1 MNQTLQQNT
10 YANFERLRAK
20 LWCTFES
27 GVCVRECM
35 YAYMYS
41 KSYNNRSKYL
51 SNDMYFKS
59 ETLLRLYY
67 NKRTDAIQLMPNGDP
82 IYPSSTSDLA
92 KASLTLLSSLASWLV
107 GWPATVFQHGCN
119 IIYSIISKA
128 PSHMPHQSEQKFLI
142 LHTQHFL
149 YLNARILPTAH
160 NQRSIF
166 ASLTWNTF
174 RFKVYMESTS
184 REMVFKISTAIAVE
198 QSNPGTSCEFNADI
212 LCRWFGHLCVRVCV
226 FLKILPYFDWKL
238 LMIFVVF
245 KNILK

>member
-20 LWCTFES
+20 LRCILFES

-59 ETLLRLYY
+59 ETLLRLY

-92 KASLTLLSSLASWLV
+92 KASLTLLSSLASWLTSNRF
-107 GWPATVFQHGCN
+107 PARLQRNIFYHLQSAFSHATSIGAEISHSSHTKFSLLGC
-119 IIYSIISKA
+119 
-128 PSHMPHQSEQKFLI
+128 
-142 LHTQHFL
+142 
-149 YLNARILPTAH
+149 
-160 NQRSIF
+160 
-166 ASLTWNTF
+166 
-174 RFKVYMESTS
+174 
-184 REMVFKISTAIAVE
+184 
-198 QSNPGTSCEFNADI
+198 
-212 LCRWFGHLCVRVCV
+212 
-226 FLKILPYFDWKL
+226 
-238 LMIFVVF
+238 
-245 KNILK
+245 